1 MAFAVSAW
9 FDAALEARVRAIW
22 KLLSEASL
30 SSDLH
35 KGPYRPHITLSI
47 YDELDRSAF
56 SGALRGAVQAHA
68 GLPVALPS
76 VGVFNNDPPAIF
88 LGVTVSQ
95 ALLNLH
101 ALVGRLLVAYGK
113 GPHGYFLPD
122 RWNPHCTLA
131 PAIEPTKLAHA
142 MILLSELK
150 LPLVGS
156 IERLGII
163 ETPAE
168 VELEAID
175 F

>member
-9 FDAALEARVRAIW
+9 FDAVLEGRVRAIW
-22 KLLSEASL
+22 RLLSETTL
-30 SSDLH
+30 SSTLH
-35 KGPYRPHITLSI
+35 EGPYRPHITLGI
-47 YDELDRSAF
+47 YEDLDRSAF
-56 SGALRGAVQAHA
+56 SSALRRAIQGHA
-68 GLPVALPS
+68 SLPVFLPS
-76 VGVFNNDPPAIF
+76 LGVFNNDPPAIF

-95 ALLNLH
+95 ALLDLH
-101 ALVGRLLVAYGK
+101 ALVCRHLNAHGQ
-113 GPHGYFLPD
+113 GPRDYFSTD

-131 PAIEPTKLAHA
+131 PAIEPTKLARA
-142 MILLSELK
+142 MTLLNEIE

-168 VELEAID
+168 VELETIP

>member
-9 FDAALEARVRAIW
+9 FDAPLESRVRATW
-22 KLLSEASL
+22 RLLSETGL
-30 SSDLH
+30 SSVLH
-35 KGPYRPHITLSI
+35 EGPYRPHITLGI
-47 YDELDRSAF
+47 YEQLDCSAF
-56 SGALRGAVQAHA
+56 SGALRRANRGHA
-68 GLPVALPS
+68 GLPVVLPS
-76 VGVFNNDPPAIF
+76 LGVFNNDSPAIF

-95 ALLNLH
+95 ALLDLH
-101 ALVGRLLVAYGK
+101 AGVHRLLTAHGQGAFAY
-113 GPHGYFLPD
+113 YLPG

-131 PAIEPTKLAHA
+131 PAMEPTKLARA
-142 MILLSELK
+142 MILLNEMK

-168 VELEAID
+168 VELEAIE